1 MKNRAFLPLIE
12 QIVMIVVFA
21 IISAVCL
28 KGFAV
33 ARSIS
38 VETERID
45 NAVILA
51 QNTAEMLKLKKHLEA
66 KTITYYDKDLKQ
78 TDECS
83 EYTVVATSIE
93 NEDPL
98 LGEATVQVFYSENLL
113 FELTVGWQED
123 FNE

>member
-33 ARSIS
+33 ARYIS
-38 VETERID
+38 VETERKD

-51 QNTAEMLKLKKHLEA
+51 QNTAEMLKTRKDLTNE
-66 KTITYYDKDLKQ
+66 TITYYGKDLKQ
-78 TDECS
+78 TEDTP
-83 EYTVVATSIE
+83 EYTVVSKAIE
-93 NEDPL
+93 NGDPL
-98 LGEATVQVFYSENLL
+98 LGEATVQVFHGQELL
-113 FELTVGWQED
+113 FELAVGWQED
-123 FNE
+123 VNE